1 MGEEIVASLE
11 KKTKNLPTTKA
22 NAAESNLWNLDSE
35 NEISSY
41 VSKQLTASAKKG
53 LAKAK
58 NELTRASQNLIS
70 LATTASD
77 VLDGEKH
84 RTKHRRPRSKGG
96 MVSRAMKASSSIWKM
111 LSGATGAAKSFW
123 SKATKWTTDDEGE
136 VKRDQTGNPE
146 NIQYLTDYQIEGRSN
161 HDSNDITE
169 YSEYPSWAASPDESP
184 EEEPTNSAQKF
195 STPDVSF
202 EGQEFV
208 YFVPN

>member
-1 MGEEIVASLE
+1 MFHKVLPLLLPNNLEEIVASLE
-11 KKTKNLPTTKA
+11 EKYKAFLNLTPSLTFSVALFSTFKQHFDLFFRTKNLPSTKA

-53 LAKAK
+53 IAKAK

-96 MVSRAMKASSSIWKM
+96 MVSISILNNEHLK
-111 LSGATGAAKSFW
+111 
-123 SKATKWTTDDEGE
+123 
-136 VKRDQTGNPE
+136 
-146 NIQYLTDYQIEGRSN
+146 Y
-161 HDSNDITE
+161 
-169 YSEYPSWAASPDESP
+169 
-184 EEEPTNSAQKF
+184 
-195 STPDVSF
+195 
-202 EGQEFV
+202 
-208 YFVPN
+208 